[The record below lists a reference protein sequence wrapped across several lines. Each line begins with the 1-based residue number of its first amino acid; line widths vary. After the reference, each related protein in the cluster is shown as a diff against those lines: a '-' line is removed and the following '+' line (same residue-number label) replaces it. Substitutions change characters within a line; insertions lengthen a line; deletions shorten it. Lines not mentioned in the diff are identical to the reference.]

1 MGNRPYISAVA
12 IAMAIVLVFAFQALA
27 QDKPGVI
34 RADGEAQVVAPSDRA
49 DALRAYNFDC
59 NGTYD
64 DENGIWWLA
73 TSNPFKF
80 KKRFT
85 GQWYFENV
93 PVHKYPGGFIPVKML
108 LPSFTQHP
116 SRGGRPNSSDVVV
129 TARNPQTDAN
139 VEIKPVRIGFTREA
153 IARPSYAYI
162 PVKFVSGDGRL
173 IIEVGGLGH
182 IGVSSSRLVILDPK

>member
-1 MGNRPYISAVA
+1 MENRITISLL
-12 IAMAIVLVFAFQALA
+12 IAAALCVSLWLPEAAA

-34 RADGEAQVVAPSDRA
+34 RADGEAQVVSPSDQA
-49 DALRAYNFDC
+49 DALRSYNFDC
-59 NGTYD
+59 DGTFD
-64 DENGIWWLA
+64 EENGIYWLS

-85 GQWYFENV
+85 GQWYFEKIQQ
-93 PVHKYPGGFIPVKML
+93 HKFPGGFIPVKML

-129 TARNPQTDAN
+129 TAKNPQTDDS
-139 VEIKPVRIGFTREA
+139 VEIRPVRVGFTREA
-153 IARPSYAYI
+153 VARPSYVYI
-162 PVKFVSGDGRL
+162 PLKYVSGDGRL

-182 IGVSSSRLVILDPK
+182 IGVSESRLVILDPR